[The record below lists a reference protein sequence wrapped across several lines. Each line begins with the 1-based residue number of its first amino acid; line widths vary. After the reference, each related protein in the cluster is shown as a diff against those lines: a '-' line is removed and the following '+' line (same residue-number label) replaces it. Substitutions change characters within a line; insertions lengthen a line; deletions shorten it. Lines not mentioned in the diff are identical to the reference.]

1 MARGRKS
8 DLLTAIDI
16 GTEWV
21 RCVIA
26 ERTEAG
32 IDIIGVGKARSTGLK
47 RGVVINIDSTV
58 TAIRSAVEAAELMSG
73 REVSEAY
80 CSITGS
86 HVASRN
92 QAGMVSVK
100 NNEVKPDDVQRC
112 LQQARTCKLEEG
124 RGYVHV
130 LPIEFSV
137 DDNPGLQSPLGIAGV
152 RLETR
157 VHMITAARAAMDNII
172 TCCNREGIRVAGLVF
187 SPLAAS
193 EVILHEDEKELGVIL
208 ADIGAGTTD
217 FVVWHN
223 GSVIQSGVVNIGGKQ
238 ISDELAVALHTPR
251 AEAEAI
257 KLKHAVAMASEPGDD
272 EVIRV
277 PMVGAR
283 KQDLEIK
290 RALLG
295 EVIEPTLE
303 EIFTTIGTR
312 IREAGNQEFVSAGIV
327 LTGGTSLIPGVE
339 NLAHQILGVN
349 ARVGDVIN
357 LDSTVGGVTSAV
369 TDVSFSVAL
378 GMVLNVARERPS
390 EKVSTSRNGVSERG
404 GDGLW
409 GKLRRWLEDA
419 FVSH

>member
-8 DLLTAIDI
+8 DLITAIDI

-58 TAIRSAVEAAELMSG
+58 GAIRSAVEAAELMSG

-86 HVASRN
+86 HIASRN
-92 QAGMVSVK
+92 QQGMVSVK

-172 TCCNREGIRVAGLVF
+172 TCCNREGIRVSGLVF
-187 SPLAAS
+187 SALAVS
-193 EVILHEDEKELGVIL
+193 EVILLEQEKELGVIL

-238 ISDELAVALHTPR
+238 ISDELAVALRTPR

-257 KLKHAVAMASEPGDD
+257 KLKHAIAKASAPGDD

-277 PMVGAR
+277 PTVGVR
-283 KQDLEIK
+283 KQDAEIK

-312 IREAGNQEFVSAGIV
+312 IREAGHQEFVPAGIV
-327 LTGGTSLIPGVE
+327 LTGGTALIPQIDE
-339 NLAHQILGVN
+339 LAHEILGVN
-349 ARVGDVIN
+349 ARVGDVVN

-369 TDVSFSVAL
+369 TDPSYAVAL
-378 GMVLNVARERPS
+378 GMVLNVARERPTEAVAS
-390 EKVSTSRNGVSERG
+390 SHRTSERG
-404 GDGLW
+404 SDGWW
-409 GKLRRWLEDA
+409 GKFRKWLEDA